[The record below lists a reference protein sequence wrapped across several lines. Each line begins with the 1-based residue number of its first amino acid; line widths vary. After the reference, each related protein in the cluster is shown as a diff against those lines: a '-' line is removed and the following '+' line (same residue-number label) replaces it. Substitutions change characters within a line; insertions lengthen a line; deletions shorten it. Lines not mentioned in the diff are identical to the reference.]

1 MKHLIYILVALVFFN
16 SCSEYQKVLK
26 SEDIAAKFQL
36 GEQLYN
42 EGKYT
47 KANRLFEQIVPAY
60 RGKPQAEK
68 LMFLYADTY
77 YQTGEE
83 YLAGYQFERFTS
95 AYPRSEKLEEAYY
108 KSAMSY
114 AALSPVYSK
123 DQHETQNALE
133 KLQLFANLYPSSSHM
148 PEINK
153 TVKDLEYKLELKA
166 YSIAKQY
173 NHITDYK
180 ASIKT
185 FDNFIADFPGS
196 TLREKALYYR
206 FDSAYRLAIN
216 SVEYKKKQR
225 LEDAITYYNAFK
237 RLYSGSEFIAD
248 ADKMNEDL
256 KEQLQ
261 KYSTN
266 I

>member
-1 MKHLIYILVALVFFN
+1 MRFKILHKGQKTIKIINTKIKNITFFSTFNAFSNDALFCIHV
-16 SCSEYQKVLK
+16 
-26 SEDIAAKFQL
+26 I
-36 GEQLYN
+36 
-42 EGKYT
+42 
-47 KANRLFEQIVPAY
+47 
-60 RGKPQAEK
+60 
-68 LMFLYADTY
+68 
-77 YQTGEE
+77 
-83 YLAGYQFERFTS
+83 
-95 AYPRSEKLEEAYY
+95 
-108 KSAMSY
+108 
-114 AALSPVYSK
+114 
-123 DQHETQNALE
+123 
-133 KLQLFANLYPSSSHM
+133 
-148 PEINK
+148 
-153 TVKDLEYKLELKA
+153 EYKLELKA